1 MNPSSVL
8 SSACFLRLSWMQPN
22 TQGST
27 GILQERSKKHTVDGR
42 WSMIDPWLIHDDSP
56 YPSVGKPL
64 STTGLPQRQHLIRDQ
79 ILGWTG
85 CSAWE
90 EKFWRKFSVCFFR
103 ILGIKT
109 TRSFLQEDSKAKAW
123 SSNKRCHTEDL
134 KTQRLHTVDPSE
146 FRPEND
152 QLIIPSNGRFSLKAN
167 QKETNHDFLFFP
179 KESFVLIFT
188 NRLFHGFFHENTIP
202 PHKSLQLEP
211 GVRRDVE
218 CGLQISNDTIK
229 TINGVQSTSKR

>member
-1 MNPSSVL
+1 MFTLNCGDSSWPSPSFLYPGCTGGSSPWTLLKLGPQMYKKKTAAKMNPSSVL
-8 SSACFLRLSWMQPN
+8 SSACFLWLSWMQPN

-90 EKFWRKFSVCFFR
+90 EKFWRKFSVCFFKFSVFFFESWGLKKR
-103 ILGIKT
+103 GVFSRKTPRPRLGAPTKGAT
-109 TRSFLQEDSKAKAW
+109 HRTLKHRDSTPWTRQNS
-123 SSNKRCHTEDL
+123 
-134 KTQRLHTVDPSE
+134 V
-146 FRPEND
+146 
-152 QLIIPSNGRFSLKAN
+152 
-167 QKETNHDFLFFP
+167 QKM
-179 KESFVLIFT
+179 
-188 NRLFHGFFHENTIP
+188 
-202 PHKSLQLEP
+202 
-211 GVRRDVE
+211 
-218 CGLQISNDTIK
+218 
-229 TINGVQSTSKR
+229 INW